1 MKKLAVLLVT
11 LLAVLAIVVVVRTV
25 RYTPIRSDARS
36 GVALAAEND
45 TLLAAHLAG
54 AVRFATISKQD
65 SGPELVPMRALHAYL
80 AQTFPRAYAT
90 LAHEVVPPAS
100 LLFEWKGSDT
110 TLEPIVMMS
119 HLDVVPVE
127 QGSESAWTHPP
138 FSGDI
143 ADGFVWGRGTLDD
156 KVGVLSA
163 LEAVEALVARGYHPT
178 RTVYLAFGDDEE
190 VEGLGAGAI
199 VALLKSRG
207 VRPLVAIDEGSAII
221 RNVIPGVARPAALIG
236 TAEKG
241 HMSVQLTVAGTGGHS
256 SMPPPQTAVGELAQA
271 IDRLEKHPLPAQLNG
286 AAEGMLGLVGREMPI
301 GARVMMAN
309 LWLTRPLVVR
319 MLARSPVTNASLR
332 TTTAPTMIQGS
343 PKQNVLPIR
352 AQAIVNFRIIPG
364 ETPESVMEHVR
375 KVVDDSNVVVT
386 IVGAPSPPSTVSST
400 TSTAYRTLARDIA
413 VLEPDAIVAPSLVLA
428 ATDSRQYSGYA
439 RDVYRFLPV
448 QIGSTDLDRI
458 HGTNER
464 VGVHDYARG
473 VAFMTLLISDLS
485 SQ

>member
-1 MKKLAVLLVT
+1 MKKLAALLAALLVLLV
-11 LLAVLAIVVVVRTV
+11 IVVVARTV
-25 RYTPIRSDARS
+25 RYTPIRNEART
-36 GVALAAEND
+36 GIALAAEND

-80 AQTFPRAYAT
+80 AQTYPRAYAT

-127 QGSESAWTHPP
+127 PGSESAWTHPP

-143 ADGFVWGRGTLDD
+143 ADGFVWGRGSLDD

-163 LEAVEALVARGYHPT
+163 LEAVEALVAKGYRPK

-190 VEGLGAGAI
+190 VNGLGAGAI

-207 VRPLVAIDEGSAII
+207 VHPLVAIDEGSAII

-241 HMSVQLTVAGTGGHS
+241 HMSVQLTVMGTGGHS

-271 IDRLEKHPLPAQLNG
+271 IDRLEKHPLPAHLAG
-286 AAEGMLGLVGREMPI
+286 AADDMLGLVGREMPL

-343 PKQNVLPIR
+343 PKENVLPIR

-364 ETPESVMEHVR
+364 ETPESVVEHVR
-375 KVVDDSNVVVT
+375 RVVDDSNVVVT
-386 IVGAPSPPSTVSST
+386 IAGTPSPPSPVSST
-400 TSTAYRTLARDIA
+400 TSAAYRTLARDIA
-413 VLEPDAIVAPSLVLA
+413 VLEPDAIVAPTLVVA
-428 ATDSRQYSGYA
+428 ATDSRQYSGFA
-439 RDVYRFLPV
+439 RDVYRFLPI

-464 VGVHDYARG
+464 IGIHDYARG

>member
-1 MKKLAVLLVT
+1 MRKLAVLLAT
-11 LLAVLAIVVVVRTV
+11 LLVVLVIVVVVRTV
-25 RYTPIRSDARS
+25 RYTPIRNEERA
-36 GVALAAEND
+36 GIALAAEND

-54 AVRFATISKQD
+54 AIRFATISKQD
-65 SGPELVPMRALHAYL
+65 SGPELAPMRALHAYL
-80 AQTFPRAYAT
+80 AQTYPRAYAT

-100 LLFEWKGSDT
+100 LLFEWKGRDT

-127 QGSESAWTHPP
+127 PGTESAWTHPP

-163 LEAVEALVARGYHPT
+163 LEAVEALVAKGYHPK

-207 VRPLVAIDEGSAII
+207 VHPLVAIDEGSAII

-241 HMSVQLTVAGTGGHS
+241 HLSVQLTVAGTGGHS

-271 IDRLEKHPLPAQLNG
+271 IDRLEKHPLPAHLNG
-286 AAEGMLGLVGREMPI
+286 AAEGMLGLVGREMPL

-364 ETPESVMEHVR
+364 ETPESVVEHIR

-386 IVGAPSPPSTVSST
+386 IVGTPSPPSTVSST
-400 TSTAYRTLARDIA
+400 TSPAYRTLARDIA

-439 RDVYRFLPV
+439 RDVYRFLPL
-448 QIGSTDLDRI
+448 QIGSTDLDRV

-464 VGVHDYARG
+464 IGVRDYARG
-473 VAFMTLLISDLS
+473 VAFTTLLISDLS